1 VRIAVTAHL
10 DAPGSRAVHARA
22 AAAAL
27 EAAGHEVVLAGG
39 TVPGVV
45 RAVARADVVYD
56 VGALGAA
63 TLAAGILHRPLVVK
77 LAGDPALAR
86 GARLRLHLHAA
97 PEDEHGGAPFPA
109 RLARRVFL
117 RRATR
122 VACASP
128 WVAERIRGW
137 GLAEGAIDV
146 VPTPAPPI
154 PSFPPREEL
163 RRSFGCGEAPV
174 LVHAG
179 RLSPGRRLERLVEAL
194 AHATRPELVFAG
206 TGPDAAR
213 LRDLAHDRGIAA
225 RVHLAG
231 TLPHGRL
238 LELFHAADL
247 AVQPAVPGVFPNAT
261 LEALAVGR
269 PVLTTLAAG
278 SPELVRDGEN
288 GLVVDPP
295 DPRALAAAIDRY
307 LDDAQLRDRLER
319 SASVGALAYAPERI
333 YAELEALLTAAAAEP
348 A

>member
-1 VRIAVTAHL
+1 VRVVVTAHL
-10 DAPGSRAVHARA
+10 NEPGSRAVHARA

-27 EAAGHEVVLAGG
+27 EAAGHEVTLTGG
-39 TVPGVV
+39 SVPRVA

-63 TLAAGILHRPLVVK
+63 TVAAGILHRPLVVK

-86 GARLRLHLHAA
+86 GRRLHLH
-97 PEDEHGGAPFPA
+97 PTSEDEDGGAPLRR
-109 RLARRVFL
+109 RLVRRVLL

-122 VACASP
+122 IACASP

-137 GLAEGAIDV
+137 GLADAAIAV
-146 VPTPAPPI
+146 VPSPAPPI
-154 PSFPPREEL
+154 PAFRPREEL
-163 RRSFGCGEAPV
+163 RASFGFGEAPV

-179 RLSPGRRLERLVEAL
+179 RLVQGRRLERLVEAL
-194 AHATRPELVFAG
+194 AVATRPELVFAG
-206 TGPDAAR
+206 TGPDAGR
-213 LRDLAHDRGIAA
+213 LRDLAYERGIAK

-231 TLPHGRL
+231 TLEHDRL

-295 DPRALAAAIDRY
+295 DPLALAAAIDRY
-307 LDDAQLRDRLER
+307 LDDEQLRDRLER

-333 YAELEALLTAAAAEP
+333 YADLEALLAAAAAEP

>member
-1 VRIAVTAHL
+1 MRIAVTAHL
-10 DAPGSRAVHARA
+10 DEPGSRAVHARA

-39 TVPGVV
+39 TVPRVA

-63 TLAAGILHRPLVVK
+63 TVAAGILHRPLVVK

-86 GARLRLHLHAA
+86 GRRLRLHATDEE
-97 PEDEHGGAPFPA
+97 EDGGAPFPA
-109 RLARRVFL
+109 RLARRLFL

-128 WVAERIRGW
+128 WVAERIRDW
-137 GLAEGAIDV
+137 GLADDAIEV
-146 VPTPAPPI
+146 VPAPAPAI
-154 PSFPPREEL
+154 PSFGPRDEL
-163 RRSFGCGEAPV
+163 RRSFGFGEAPV

-179 RLSPGRRLERLVEAL
+179 RLVPGRRLERLVESL
-194 AHATRPELVFAG
+194 VHAARPELVLAG

-213 LRDLAHDRGIAA
+213 LRDVAYECGIAA
-225 RVHLAG
+225 RVHLTG
-231 TLPHGRL
+231 TLPHSRL

-295 DPRALAAAIDRY
+295 DPAALAAAIDRY
-307 LDDAQLRDRLER
+307 LDDAQLRERLER

-333 YAELEALLTAAAAEP
+333 YAQLEALLTAAAAEP

>member
-1 VRIAVTAHL
+1 MRIAVTAHL
-10 DAPGSRAVHARA
+10 DEPGSRAVHARA

-39 TVPGVV
+39 TVPGVA

-63 TLAAGILHRPLVVK
+63 TVVAGILHRPLVVK

-86 GARLRLHLHAA
+86 GRRLRLHLHAA
-97 PEDEHGGAPFPA
+97 PDDEDGGAPAPA
-109 RLARRVFL
+109 RLARRIFL

-128 WVAERIRGW
+128 WAAERIRGW
-137 GLAEGAIDV
+137 GLPDAAIDV
-146 VPTPAPPI
+146 VPTAAPTIPA
-154 PSFPPREEL
+154 FGPREEL
-163 RRSFGCGEAPV
+163 RRSFGFGDGPV

-179 RLSPGRRLERLVEAL
+179 RLVPARRLERLIDAL
-194 AHATRPELVFAG
+194 GVSTRPELVFAG
-206 TGPDAAR
+206 TGPDGAR
-213 LRDLAHDRGIAA
+213 LSDLAAARGIAA
-225 RVHLAG
+225 RVHMVG
-231 TLPHGRL
+231 TLPHARL

-295 DPRALAAAIDRY
+295 DPGALAAAIDRF

-333 YAELEALLTAAAAEP
+333 YAQLEALLAAAAAEP